1 MIPGADGVFIALGE
15 SGTKKEKRVNGME
28 KNRKGS
34 AGSPGGEISRLKRT
48 LIHRGTAVSLYADTM
63 CLPDGSYAE
72 WDFIAHPGGACAV
85 AVREDGRILL
95 VSQYRDSLGDVS
107 LELPG
112 GARSSAAEPDEET
125 AARELE
131 EETGYRA
138 KRVRKLLDYRPDPSL
153 TDERVGIC
161 FAEGLT
167 EVGQR
172 LDPGEN
178 IRVVELTLPEALG
191 AIRSGKITDGKTV
204 CGILA
209 YAADA
214 AFPISGSQ
222 TDAACGM
229 ITISQD

>member
-1 MIPGADGVFIALGE
+1 M
-15 SGTKKEKRVNGME
+15 
-28 KNRKGS
+28 
-34 AGSPGGEISRLKRT
+34 
-48 LIHRGTAVSLYADTM
+48 
-63 CLPDGSYAE
+63 
-72 WDFIAHPGGACAV
+72 
-85 AVREDGRILL
+85 
-95 VSQYRDSLGDVS
+95 SQYRDSLGDVS

-191 AIRSGKITDGKTV
+191 AIRTGKITDGKTV

-209 YAADA
+209 YAAYA
-214 AFPISGSQ
+214 ASPISGSQ

>member
-1 MIPGADGVFIALGE
+1 M
-15 SGTKKEKRVNGME
+15 NGMD
-28 KNRKGS
+28 KNEGNS
-34 AGSPGGEISRLKRT
+34 AGNCRGEICRLKRT

-63 CLPDGSYAE
+63 RLSDGSYAE
-72 WDFIAHPGGACAV
+72 WDFIAHRGGACAV

-95 VSQYRDSLGDVS
+95 VSQYRDSLGDVT

-112 GARSSAAEPDEET
+112 GARSYAAEPDEET
-125 AARELE
+125 ATRELE

-138 KRVRKLLDYRPDPSL
+138 EKVRKLLDYRPDPSL
-153 TDERVGIC
+153 SDERVGIC

-167 EVGQR
+167 EIGQR

-178 IRVVELTLPEALG
+178 IRVVALTLAEALE
-191 AIRSGKITDGKTV
+191 AIRAGKITDGKTA

-209 YAADA
+209 YAAYA

-229 ITISQD
+229 ITMSRD